1 MGCPPAK
8 GVTGSLPT
16 AVLIDVQSATP
27 VQENMITDSVASGE
41 TDLNVLLLSMEPDLV
56 AGQFVF
62 VTVPNV
68 DISPRLDP
76 LASVVEPEGLSLVL
90 RKDQADQAGLAYDFV
105 AAWVTLRVRSSL
117 HAVGLTAAVSAALA
131 EAGMSCNVIAGFHHD
146 HLLVPHD
153 KADAAL
159 DVLRGLTEPAGLP
172 TT

>member
-1 MGCPPAK
+1 
-8 GVTGSLPT
+8 
-16 AVLIDVQSATP
+16 
-27 VQENMITDSVASGE
+27 MITGPVVSGE
-41 TDLNVLLLSMEPDLV
+41 TDLNVLLLGMEPELV

-68 DISPRLDP
+68 DTSPRLDP

-117 HAVGLTAAVSAALA
+117 HAIGLTAAVSAALA
-131 EAGMSCNVIAGFHHD
+131 KAGVSCNVIAGFHHD

-153 KADAAL
+153 RANEVM
-159 DVLRGLTEPAGLP
+159 DVLRGLTKQSDLLD
-172 TT
+172 T